1 MLLKA
6 LRAACADLA
15 GDPPRGR
22 FRGNAGRRGNARR
35 GHAGRGQPAAGAPA
49 VRTSSDLAD
58 GLVAVAESFLA
69 GKVAGADDAEV
80 YQVVVHAGTGVL
92 TGPPVRPPAGVS
104 AETPPAPPRVPG

>member
-15 GDPPRGR
+15 GDPRG
-22 FRGNAGRRGNARR
+22 GVSAET
-35 GHAGRGQPAAGAPA
+35 PAAAAAPAADGPPPLHAPA

-92 TGPPVRPPAGVS
+92 AGPAGPGRSGAGVS
-104 AETPPAPPRVPG
+104 AETPPAPAPGPG